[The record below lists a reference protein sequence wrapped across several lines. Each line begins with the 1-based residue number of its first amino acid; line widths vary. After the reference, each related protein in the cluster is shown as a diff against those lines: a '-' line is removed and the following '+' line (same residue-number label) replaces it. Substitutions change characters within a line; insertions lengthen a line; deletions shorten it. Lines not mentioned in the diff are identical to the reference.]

1 MRLHFALCP
10 NTQTVPFDYQHFLT
24 GAFHKWLG
32 DNALHDGISLYSLSW
47 LHGGV
52 TRRNGQRIAGGLDF
66 PNGARWFISAHDET
80 LLQRVAD
87 GALRA
92 GEVCCGMSVTE
103 IRTQRTPDFG
113 PRFNFKAGSPILARS
128 KEAQGRVIHYLF
140 SDEAA
145 DEVLTQTLRHKMD
158 AAGLD
163 ESHQSATVKFDRD
176 YRGAK
181 TKLVTIKGIGNR
193 ASVCPV
199 IVEGTPEA
207 VSFAWNVGVGH
218 LTGNGFGSLL

>member
-1 MRLHFALCP
+1 MRLHFQLTP
-10 NTQTVPFDYQHFLT
+10 NTQIVPFEYQHFLA

-32 DNALHDGISLYSLSW
+32 DNDLHDGISLYSLSW

-52 TRRNGQRIAGGLDF
+52 TMRNGKRIEGGLDF
-66 PNGARWFISAHDET
+66 PDGALWFVSSHDEN
-80 LLQRVAD
+80 LLQKIAD
-87 GALRA
+87 GAMRN
-92 GEVCCGMSVTE
+92 GEVCCGMNVTE
-103 IRTQRTPDFG
+103 VRAQRTPDFG
-113 PRFNFKAGSPILARS
+113 SRFCFKVGSPVLARS
-128 KEAQGRVIHYLF
+128 KEVDGRVTHFLH
-140 SDEAA
+140 SDKEA

-158 AAGLD
+158 KAGLG
-163 ESHQSATVKFDRD
+163 ESHKDVRVRFDRA
-176 YRGAK
+176 YRGAR

-207 VSFAWNVGVGH
+207 VQFAWNVGVGH